1 MRTHNAPLALL
12 TVLLFGAAATGCT
25 SDATTSVA
33 PKTPALSRV
42 KDQARPISGSCETTF
57 APPTLPPPPVIRQVD
72 EGVCTLSHLGRTAL
86 HSVEEIDVV
95 GGTQRSIEFTLIAAN
110 GDILRVMT
118 AGTNTPNGPGVR
130 FSATMT
136 FVGGT
141 GRFANATGQAQVEGA
156 ASFITNTASFTVDG
170 WIAYDGQTAS
180 GR

>member
-1 MRTHNAPLALL
+1 MHVRLKILQGSNTGKELKIPTPKCNIGRGEDCHLRPNSDAISRHHCVIESSENEVIVRDLKSRNGTFVNEEKVTDVA
-12 TVLLFGAAATGCT
+12 VLL
-25 SDATTSVA
+25 
-33 PKTPALSRV
+33 
-42 KDQARPISGSCETTF
+42 
-57 APPTLPPPPVIRQVD
+57 
-72 EGVCTLSHLGRTAL
+72 
-86 HSVEEIDVV
+86 
-95 GGTQRSIEFTLIAAN
+95 N